1 MNKFHKNIHIL
12 VVDDEEI
19 MRNFLSD
26 MLRDEGYEVQAV
38 ASGEEG
44 INLLQKSD
52 FDLVVTDLKMPGF
65 SGIDVLKAVK
75 QQNSNTYVIMITG
88 YASVETAVES
98 MKLGAVDYITKPF
111 EMDQIKNVIRVT
123 LEKAKK

>member
-1 MNKFHKNIHIL
+1 MNKTLHNIKIL
-12 VVDDEEI
+12 VIDDEEI
-19 MRNFLSD
+19 MRSFLCD
-26 MLRDEGYEVQAV
+26 MLFDEGYQVQAV
-38 ASGEEG
+38 PSGEEG
-44 INLLQKSD
+44 IKLFQKEN
-52 FDLVVTDLKMPGF
+52 FHLVVTDLKMPGF

-75 QQNSNTYVIMITG
+75 NANPNADVIMITG

-123 LEKAKK
+123 LEKVKK